1 MLVKSIIF
9 IASSL
14 LIFVIYCDFTQASR
28 ILFAAPHSTKSHHGM
43 IVPLVI
49 ELARRG
55 HHVTLINN
63 YATNSLKQVENVTTI
78 IIDEL
83 AIDMAQ
89 FPTFDDLIAPSLM
102 RKLRLS
108 YATIV
113 TIKNNPIRTAQLT
126 FSDTRVIDL
135 INNHQ
140 FDLVII
146 SEANPFVGYALA
158 WHFEAPFILMSPNTL
173 IPGRA
178 ESLGDDEHY
187 SYYPVFSTDYSDKMT
202 LPQRIHNFAIGKV
215 FEWIHS
221 IGRGSEIR
229 SIAQQKAL
237 PNCPS
242 LDEIVKNISLVF
254 TYTHPTFTY
263 PVALAPKIIEIGGL
277 HCRPAKP
284 LTAVI
289 LFIIVRM
296 KINIQFIL
304 YIF

>member
-1 MLVKSIIF
+1 MLVKS
-9 IASSL
+9 
-14 LIFVIYCDFTQASR
+14 LIFSASPLLVVLLWVVIGCDLAQCSR
-28 ILFAAPHSTKSHHGM
+28 ILFAAPHATKSHHGM
-43 IVPLVI
+43 IVPLVT

-63 YATNSLKQVENVTTI
+63 YAADSLKQVDNVTAI

-83 AIDMAQ
+83 VIDMAQ
-89 FPTFDDLIAPSLM
+89 FPKFDDLITPSFTS
-102 RKLRLS
+102 KVRLS
-108 YATIV
+108 YTTFV
-113 TIKNNPIRTAQLT
+113 TIKNNPIRTAQVT
-126 FSDTRVIDL
+126 FDDPRVLDL
-135 INNHQ
+135 INNHR

-158 WHFEAPFILMSPNTL
+158 WHFKAPFILMSPNTL

-187 SYYPVFSTDYSDKMT
+187 SYYPVFGTHYSDKMT
-202 LPQRIHNFAIGKV
+202 LSARIHNFIIGKV
-215 FEWIHS
+215 FEWVHS

-237 PNCPS
+237 PNCPP
-242 LDEIVKNISLVF
+242 LDDIVKDISLVF
-254 TYTHPTFTY
+254 TYSHPTFTY

-284 LTAVI
+284 LPAVI
-289 LFIIVRM
+289 
-296 KINIQFIL
+296 
-304 YIF
+304 